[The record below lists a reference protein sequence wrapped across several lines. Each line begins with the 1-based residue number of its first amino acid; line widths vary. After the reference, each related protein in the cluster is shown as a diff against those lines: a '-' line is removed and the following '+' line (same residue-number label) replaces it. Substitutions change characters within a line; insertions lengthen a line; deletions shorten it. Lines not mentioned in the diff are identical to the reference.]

1 MHLVRELP
9 THPNFL
15 TFDFP
20 VPLNTQSSFYIRA
33 SYREIATASVLKPF
47 VWKRRYVVITGT
59 PGVGK
64 SVFLFYV
71 FWHLMRHHQRVIF
84 LTEVPSFYFDGQSIF
99 ECNLLPLPG
108 NRDFWNSHLWV
119 LVDSCDP
126 TIIPGLPIRNCSV
139 ILVTTP
145 RNDFI
150 GEFRKLIPTPPVFYM
165 PLWTFAEIEV
175 IAPQYPLSINWVHRF
190 KVLGGV
196 PRLVLQ
202 DIDSP
207 PETVLLNACAE
218 CSVEQCI
225 KAVNI
230 ESEVTN
236 KTKIA
241 QTLIHI
247 QSVSPFTAKSNK
259 YASDVALQTIARNK
273 WTTDRIKMQSLLSS
287 CSANTLAGSLC
298 GYIFEPFAIKKLEA
312 GGMFTCRELVT
323 GNIQNREELI
333 TFPVSIRPHLI
344 VKNVVAG
351 QAKKLL
357 HLPLTSN
364 YPGIDAWIP
373 GTGGFQMTVGKLHSI
388 NRRVPVDLA
397 LLGRGAN
404 KLYFVVPPLHFD
416 TFSRQTAPLHSSFKQ
431 YALLM
436 PYPDVT

>member
-1 MHLVRELP
+1 MNLARELP
-9 THPNFL
+9 TNPNFL
-15 TFDFP
+15 TFNHP
-20 VPLNTQSSFYIRA
+20 VPLNTQSLLYVRA
-33 SYREIATASVLKPF
+33 SYREIATAAVLKPN
-47 VWKRRYVVITGT
+47 VEERRYVVITGT

-64 SVFLFYV
+64 SVFLYYI
-71 FWHLMRHHQRVIF
+71 FWHLMEHQQRVLF
-84 LTEVPSFYFDGQSIF
+84 LTKEPSIYFDGNAMSQCS
-99 ECNLLPLPG
+99 LLPSSG
-108 NRDFWNSHLWV
+108 NHDFWNSNLWV
-119 LVDSCDP
+119 LVDSRDP
-126 TIIPGLPIRNCSV
+126 TIIPGIPIDYCSV

-150 GEFRKLIPTPPVFYM
+150 GEFKKLIPTPPVFYM
-165 PLWTFAEIEV
+165 PLWSRAELQT
-175 IAPQYPLSINWVHRF
+175 IAPQYPLSIDWVHRF
-190 KVLGGV
+190 EVLGGV

-202 DIDSP
+202 IIDSP

-225 KAVNI
+225 NAVNI
-230 ESEVTN
+230 DSEVTN

-247 QSVSPFTAKSNK
+247 QSVSPFTAKTNQ
-259 YASDVALQTIARNK
+259 YASDVALRTIARNK

-298 GYIFEPFAIKKLEA
+298 GYIFEPFAIEKLEA
-312 GGMFTCRELVT
+312 GGRFTCRELVT
-323 GNIQNREELI
+323 GNIQNREEPI
-333 TFPVSIRPHLI
+333 TIPVSIKPHLI
-344 VKNVVAG
+344 VENVVAG

-357 HLPLTSN
+357 HLPLTPN

-397 LLGRGAN
+397 LLGRGGN

-416 TFSRQTAPLHSSFKQ
+416 TFSRQTALRSSFKQ

-436 PYPDVT
+436 PYPDVI